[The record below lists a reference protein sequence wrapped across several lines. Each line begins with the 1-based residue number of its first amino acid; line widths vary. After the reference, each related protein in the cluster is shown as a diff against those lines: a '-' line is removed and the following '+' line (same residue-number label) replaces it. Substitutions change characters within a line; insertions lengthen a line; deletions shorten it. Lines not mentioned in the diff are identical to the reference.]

1 MIIPERLWFAR
12 HESKCLICM
21 TYGILTT
28 TEEAGTGVNGEVS
41 MCSELGSSGT
51 VTPEPALES
60 LHDLAI

>member
-1 MIIPERLWFAR
+1 
-12 HESKCLICM
+12 M
-21 TYGILTT
+21 TYRILTT

-60 LHDLAI
+60 LHDLAV